1 MPAMAGLFLSLHYGT
16 LSFINI
22 ILVSFGSKKRAPQ
35 NPVVFSTPCLNSGN
49 LYYNTDLVF

>member
-1 MPAMAGLFLSLHYGT
+1 MAGLFLSLHYGT

-35 NPVVFSTPCLNSGN
+35 NPIVFSIPCLNSGN